1 MSTITASMTI
11 VTVLTEAEAA
21 LDDRTLAKR
30 IAERTWLKAMRKQ
43 VVKALIRRTPH
54 KAELKVYLGAK

>member
-30 IAERTWLKAMRKQ
+30 IAERTWMKSIRKN
-43 VVKALIRRTPH
+43 VIKALIRRSAQR
-54 KAELKVYLGAK
+54 AELKVYLGTK